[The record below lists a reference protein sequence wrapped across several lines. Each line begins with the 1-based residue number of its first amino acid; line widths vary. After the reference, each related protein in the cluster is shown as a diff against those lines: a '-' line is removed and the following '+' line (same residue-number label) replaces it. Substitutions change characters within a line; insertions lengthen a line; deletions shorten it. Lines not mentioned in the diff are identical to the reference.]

1 MTRVVLERYADELVK
16 RIRFRKLSRRYLDL
30 EFATADDVG
39 VRIVERPGRWMTPAD
54 CAAMVDELGSIVRR
68 ALGGRDLGYGV
79 FTGQKESLDQ
89 TVITLV
95 YDGASGSPVAF
106 NALSLLRV
114 ALRGRDVD
122 VIHLGLAMVDPAF
135 RGRGLSTVL
144 YGLTCM
150 LLLFRNQLR
159 PIWMTNVSQVPS
171 VIGLVTETFSNV
183 FPSPDPRQRR
193 SYDHL
198 MIARSIMKHHR
209 KVFGVSEEA
218 AFDEQRFV
226 VTNAYTG
233 GSDHLKKSFAEA
245 PQHRIGAYN
254 QMCRQALDYDVGD
267 DFLQVGQIDL
277 PAARNFLLGHMPRAW
292 LQSLVLPL
300 AFLLAS
306 ASLLPVLHWLSPRQ
320 PMGDVRPRLPSPT

>member
-1 MTRVVLERYADELVK
+1 MGAPREVCSKLVK

-30 EFATADDVG
+30 EFSTADDVV
-39 VRIVERPGRWMTPAD
+39 VRIVERPGRWMAPPD
-54 CAAMVDELGSIVRR
+54 CAAMVEELSSIVRR
-68 ALGGRDLGYGV
+68 TLEGRALSYGV
-79 FTGQKESLDQ
+79 FTGQKEPLDHA
-89 TVITLV
+89 VVTLV
-95 YDGASGSPVAF
+95 YDAASGTPVAF

-135 RGRGLSTVL
+135 RGRGFSAVL

-198 MIARSIMKHHR
+198 VIARSIMKHHR

-218 AFDEQRFV
+218 GFDEQRFV

-233 GSDHLKKSFAEA
+233 GSDHLRKSFVAA
-245 PQHRIGAYN
+245 PPHRIEAYN
-254 QMCRQALDYDVGD
+254 QMCRRALNYDVGD

-277 PAARNFLLGHMPRAW
+277 TAARNFLLDHVPRAW
-292 LQSLVLPL
+292 LRSLALPL
-300 AFLLAS
+300 AFLLAN
-306 ASLLPVLHWLSPRQ
+306 ASLLPLLHWLSPRR

>member
-1 MTRVVLERYADELVK
+1 VK
-16 RIRFRKLSRRYLDL
+16 RVRFRKLSRRYLDL
-30 EFATADDVG
+30 EFATADDVV
-39 VRIVERPGRWMTPAD
+39 VRIVERPGRWMAPAD
-54 CAAMVDELGSIVRR
+54 CAEMVEQLGSIARR
-68 ALGGRDLGYGV
+68 ALGGRDLAYGV
-79 FTGQKESLDQ
+79 FTGQTEPLDHA
-89 TVITLV
+89 VVTLV
-95 YDGASGSPVAF
+95 YEATSGLPIAF

-122 VIHLGLAMVDPAF
+122 VIHLGLAMVDPAY
-135 RGRGLSTVL
+135 RGRGLSAVL

-209 KVFGVSEEA
+209 KVFGVSNEA
-218 AFDEQRFV
+218 GFDEQRFV

-233 GSDHLKKSFAEA
+233 GSDPLKKSFAEA
-245 PQHRIGAYN
+245 PPHRIDAYN
-254 QMCRQALDYDVGD
+254 RMCRAALDYDVGD

-277 PAARNFLLGHMPRAW
+277 AAARKFLLDHVPRAW
-292 LQSLVLPL
+292 LRSLVLPL
-300 AFLLAS
+300 AFLLAN
-306 ASLLPVLHWLSPRQ
+306 ASLLPVLHWLSPRRA
-320 PMGDVRPRLPSPT
+320 MGDVRPRLPSPS

>member
-1 MTRVVLERYADELVK
+1 MK

-30 EFATADDVG
+30 EFTTADGVV
-39 VRIVERPGRWMTPAD
+39 VRIVERPGRWMAPAD
-54 CAAMVDELGSIVRR
+54 CARMVEELGSIARR
-68 ALGGRDLGYGV
+68 ALDGRDLAYGV
-79 FTGQKESLDQ
+79 FTGEKEPLDQ
-89 TVITLV
+89 AVVTLV
-95 YDGASGSPVAF
+95 SDAASRAPVAF
-106 NALSLLRV
+106 NALSLLQV
-114 ALRGRDVD
+114 ALRGSDVD

-135 RGRGLSTVL
+135 RGRGLSTML

-198 MIARSIMKHHR
+198 VIARNVMKHHR
-209 KVFGVSEEA
+209 KVFGVGEEA
-218 AFDEQRFV
+218 GFDEQRFV

-233 GSDHLKKSFAEA
+233 GSDHLKKPFADAA
-245 PQHRIGAYN
+245 PHRIEAYN
-254 QMCRQALDYDVGD
+254 QMCRSALDYDVGD

-277 PAARNFLLGHMPRAW
+277 GAARTFLLGQVPRAW

-300 AFLLAS
+300 GFLLVGGS
-306 ASLLPVLHWLSPRQ
+306 VLPVLHWLSPGRA
-320 PMGDVRPRLPSPT
+320 MGDLRPRVHSTT

>member
-1 MTRVVLERYADELVK
+1 MK
-16 RIRFRKLSRRYLDL
+16 RRRFRKLSRRYLDL
-30 EFATADDVG
+30 EFATADDVV
-39 VRIVERPGRWMTPAD
+39 VRIVERPGRWMTPIA
-54 CAAMVDELGSIVRR
+54 CATMVDELGSIVRR
-68 ALGGRDLGYGV
+68 ALDGRDLAYGV
-79 FTGQKESLDQ
+79 FTAEKEPLDNA
-89 TVITLV
+89 VVTLV
-95 YDGASGSPVAF
+95 YDAKSRAPVAF
-106 NALSLLRV
+106 NALSLLRI
-114 ALRGRDVD
+114 ALRGHDVD

-171 VIGLVTETFSNV
+171 VVGLVTETFSNV

-198 MIARSIMKHHR
+198 VIARSIMRHHR

-218 AFDEQRFV
+218 RFDEQRFV

-233 GSDHLKKSFAEA
+233 GSDNLKKAFAEA
-245 PQHRIGAYN
+245 PRHRIEAYN
-254 QMCRQALDYDVGD
+254 QMCRNELDYEVGD

-277 PAARNFLLGHMPRAW
+277 AGARNFLFGNVPRAW
-292 LQSLVLPL
+292 LQSLILPL
-300 AFLLAS
+300 TFLLAG
-306 ASLLPVLHWLSPRQ
+306 ASLLPVLHWLSPHQ
-320 PMGDVRPRLPSPT
+320 PMGDLRPRMPPP